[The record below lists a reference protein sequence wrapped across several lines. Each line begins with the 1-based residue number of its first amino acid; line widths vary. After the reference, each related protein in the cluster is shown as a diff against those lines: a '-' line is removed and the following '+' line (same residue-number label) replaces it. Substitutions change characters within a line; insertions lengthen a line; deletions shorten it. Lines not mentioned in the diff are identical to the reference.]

1 MADPTFDYQAALA
14 SCAQGDTGA
23 LRQLF
28 AQEAPQMLAL
38 ANIML
43 GDQSAAQS
51 AVHDAFVLIW
61 KNAASFDPRTGSG
74 RAWMYSIMRYR
85 TLNLLRRQPTHAGT
99 ASAPDPLPRQPAEG
113 AGLAATLAQQPDQ
126 TRKPILMAFFSG
138 LNYADIAARLGC
150 SKGELRNRVRAC
162 LRLLREHTPA

>member
-14 SCAQGDTGA
+14 SCAQGDAQA
-23 LRQLF
+23 LRRLY

-43 GDQSAAQS
+43 ADQTAAQS

-61 KNAASFDPRTGSG
+61 KNAASYDPRTGSG

-85 TLNLLRRQPTHAGT
+85 TLNLLRRQPTRT
-99 ASAPDPLPRQPAEG
+99 ATTSTPDPLPRHAAEG
-113 AGLAATLAQQPDQ
+113 SGLAATLARQPDQ
-126 TRKPILMAFFSG
+126 TRKPILMAFFG
-138 LNYADIAARLGC
+138 GMDYAEIARRVGC
-150 SKGELRNRVRAC
+150 SRSEIRNRVRAC